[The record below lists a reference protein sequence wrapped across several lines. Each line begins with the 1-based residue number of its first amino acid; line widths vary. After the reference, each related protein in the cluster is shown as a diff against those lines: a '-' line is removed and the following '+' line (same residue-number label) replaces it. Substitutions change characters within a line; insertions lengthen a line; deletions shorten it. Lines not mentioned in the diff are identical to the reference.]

1 MKGITLLTISALI
14 ILTIEACTPRQVKPS
29 SESTGTTSHKIILS
43 VLAGQSTSDAGIEE
57 MINDF
62 LRTHLPNVELEWE
75 RMDWGERFEAQ
86 MQAKFA
92 SGEVPD
98 IMIGK
103 AQDVATYVPTGNL
116 APAPASLVKLIDD
129 AALPAV
135 TVKGRV
141 YGLPYNAF
149 YQGVFYNKDI
159 FKEYDLTV
167 PTTQSDL
174 SVLIRKLAAERIT
187 PFAAH
192 FEEDWFVGNIVMQFA
207 IGDVFT
213 RTPNWGDEF
222 RSGKVSFASSAPF
235 HRVFDYVKEILDDSW
250 PDAVA
255 IGQAECDERFAKGQA
270 AMYVTG
276 TWTLQTINAVN
287 PKMNVGVFPFPNQG
301 GDARLIFEPNMTFM
315 TSSKTTHPDAVENV
329 LHSIFESRDL
339 ASEIFDYTKTS
350 SMLKSIN
357 PDVPLLIQ
365 PDIDRYHKIDKVTD
379 VTRGNTQLIWSFQ
392 EQVAKKVQDWL
403 RGKASLQSVLDYADQ
418 NRALS
423 AP

>member
-1 MKGITLLTISALI
+1 MKAITLVTVSALI

-62 LRTHLPNVELEWE
+62 LRTRLPNVELEWE

-159 FKEYDLTV
+159 FKEYELTV
-167 PTTQSDL
+167 PTTQNDL
-174 SVLIRKLAAERIT
+174 SVLIRKLTAERIT

-207 IGDVFT
+207 IGEVFT

-235 HRVFDYVKEILDDSW
+235 RRVFDYVKEIHDDSW

-301 GDARLIFEPNMTFM
+301 GDTRLIFEPNMTFM
-315 TSSKTTHPDAVENV
+315 TSSKTTHPDAVEKV

-350 SMLKSIN
+350 SMLKNIK

-365 PDIDRYHKIDKVTD
+365 PDIDHYHKIDKVTD

-403 RGKASLQSVLDYADQ
+403 RGKANLQSVLDYADQ